1 MTARSPLQQLQ
12 NYGDSMGLTIGFIW
26 VYGNFMGFNGV
37 QWDLMG
43 FSVVNSMPQ
52 TIPNRS
58 SCWYSPDRRWY
69 KMTPK
74 WLVKGLVFY
83 WVYHITRFAMPT
95 ASHVSGMASSLPKLH
110 ISTIRWQHLHHITG
124 SWFDRCWGAT
134 VPHPTSLR
142 RQPLLNLSE
151 AVWQSWPLN
160 SCRYVAGFT
169 DRWLFSKWN
178 SCMYRYINSINT

>member
-37 QWDLMG
+37 QWNLMG

-124 SWFDRCWGAT
+124 SWFDPKLLRSNRPSSN
-134 VPHPTSLR
+134 VTSAAAIAEL
-142 RQPLLNLSE
+142 
-151 AVWQSWPLN
+151 VW
-160 SCRYVAGFT
+160 SCLTIMAI
-169 DRWLFSKWN
+169 K
-178 SCMYRYINSINT
+178 